1 MINNDQ
7 VQIISDFSGA
17 EELVSVRSY
26 LYSIFLNLVSNSI
39 KYKRPGIKPIIEI
52 TSAKI
57 KNKIQLTFKDNGL
70 GIDIKNK
77 EDEIFGLYKRFHDHV
92 DGKGLGLFMVKTQ
105 VESLGGKIMVASEV
119 NKGSEFRI
127 EFETDDVTIK

>member
-7 VQIISDFSGA
+7 VQIITDFSEA
-17 EELVSVRSY
+17 EELVSIRSY

-70 GIDIKNK
+70 GIDLKNK